1 MTSPRALRALDRAL
15 ERLRLRGWARLA
27 PLHPLLA
34 SQRGQAV
41 VESSVLLA
49 TLLGGLVVGGVAL
62 NRTHPDMMNAINIQV
77 RGFYYMLSLPFP

>member
-1 MTSPRALRALDRAL
+1 MTALSRLDERV
-15 ERLRLRGWARLA
+15 ERLRLRLWARVA

-34 SQRGQAV
+34 SQRGQSV

-49 TLLGGLVVGGVAL
+49 TLLGVIGVGGVAL
-62 NRTHPDMMNAINIQV
+62 NKTHPDLMNAINIQV